1 MSISLNVE
9 QLCSQ
14 HQRFYRYWEQSA
26 PPGILPG
33 RQHFDPLDIPD
44 LMPWVIMFNVN
55 RKQAA
60 IRFQFR
66 LVGTGVVERYGRD
79 MTGKFFEEAYR
90 DETLERQIKTYT
102 EVAVTANPSST
113 RQKVP
118 VADKEFVDYERLIL
132 PMASDGQTVDLLI
145 ALMAFDNS
153 SE

>member
-1 MSISLNVE
+1 
-9 QLCSQ
+9 
-14 HQRFYRYWEQSA
+14 
-26 PPGILPG
+26 
-33 RQHFDPLDIPD
+33 
-44 LMPWVIMFNVN
+44 MPWVIMFNVN